1 MEGRYMLFEEL
12 QEQNFQRGKL
22 EGKLEDIIEML
33 SLKGPIPDDAEDIIM
48 QHINADNATAIVKQ
62 AIQAES
68 VEAFFNMHYS
78 M

>member
-1 MEGRYMLFEEL
+1 MLFEEL
-12 QEQNFQRGKL
+12 QEQNFQRGKF
-22 EGKLEDIIEML
+22 EGKVEAVMEIL
-33 SLKGPIPDDAEDIIM
+33 SLKGSIPDDAEDIIM

-68 VEAFFNMHYS
+68 VEAFFNMLYS